1 MNLKTAKLLIS
12 KHIQHGDMAT
22 AARELD
28 VQWQTVQQHIRGNR
42 QNSPAARKYILKVAQ
57 VIGERRRKEQ
67 QTDTETANEVKR
79 LLALSQ

>member
-57 VIGERRRKEQ
+57 VIGDRRRKEHAA
-67 QTDTETANEVKR
+67 DTETTNEVKR
-79 LLALSQ
+79 LLALQ